1 MKDIMFFSMCV
12 PFTIGTAFYYGS
24 EYGYYLVAV
33 LLFALGF
40 LCGMSVL
47 ALFDM
52 NIRGR
57 VITPRSY
64 RSKS

>member
-1 MKDIMFFSMCV
+1 MRDIVLSSMCV
-12 PFTIGTAFYYGS
+12 PFTIGTALYYGS
-24 EYGYYLVAV
+24 SYGYYLVAV
-33 LLFALGF
+33 ILFALGF

-52 NIRGR
+52 DIRGR

>member
-1 MKDIMFFSMCV
+1 MRSIVLSSMCV
-12 PFTIGTAFYYGS
+12 PFTLGLALYYGS